1 MLEAAIVM
9 PVAISLMIGGIEF
22 GNLFLRYGT
31 AAKSARD
38 AARYLARVPLAK
50 LCDTGPTGVQT
61 IATNLAVYGNAS
73 GTGDPLI
80 PPPNPGPPPSGSTI
94 NLTVDCGNPV
104 NVTVQAV
111 VPNTPLMFGGFASI
125 SFLRNAT
132 YTHTQPYTW
141 TP

>member
-1 MLEAAIVM
+1 MLEAAVVM

-22 GNLFLRYGT
+22 GHLFLQYGT

-38 AARYLARVPLAK
+38 AARYLARVPLAQV
-50 LCDTGPTGVQT
+50 CDTGPTGGQT

-80 PPPNPGPPPSGSTI
+80 PAPNPGPPPSGSTI
-94 NLTVDCGNPV
+94 NLTVDCANPV
-104 NVTVQAV
+104 NVTVQV
-111 VPNTPLMFGGFASI
+111 GVPNTPLLFGGFGSI
-125 SFLRNAT
+125 SFSRNAT
-132 YTHTQPYTW
+132 VTHTQPYTW